1 MRITSFSPQGAQ
13 EIEANTLTAALSSDV
28 KAIWVDMTGP
38 TAEDIQMMRSVFQFH
53 PLAIEDTQNQRQR
66 PKIEEYPGNLF
77 AILNAVKLEG
87 DAVIFRELDVFI
99 GHNFMV
105 TVHAEP
111 EPLVEEVRK
120 RISRVNATPLMSPG
134 YLLYLMMDTV
144 VDCYFPVLD
153 TLGEE
158 IDAME
163 ETILDKPQREA
174 LNRLFTLKR
183 TLGEVWRVLGQQRDM
198 FNVLYHRDLDFID
211 HQALEYYLRDVY
223 DHLLRSTDVVNTY
236 RDVLTSMIELYVSSV
251 SNRLNEV
258 VTRLTIVTVITGPLA
273 VITGFYGMNFE
284 KTWPPFSEP
293 WGMPFVIVLML
304 VVMGGSLLTFKLLRW
319 I

>member
-1 MRITSFSPQGAQ
+1 MRITSFSAQGAQ
-13 EIEANTLTAALSSDV
+13 EIEPNALAAALASDT

-38 TAEDIQMMRSVFQFH
+38 TQQDIQTMREVFKFH

-77 AILNAVKLEG
+77 AILNAVRLEG
-87 DAVIFRELDVFI
+87 DAVIFREIDVFI

-105 TVHAEP
+105 TIHLEH
-111 EPLVEEVRK
+111 EPLMDEISK

-134 YLLYLMMDTV
+134 YLLYLVMDTV

-158 IDAME
+158 IDSME

-183 TLGEVWRVLGQQRDM
+183 MLSEVWRVLGQQRDM
-198 FNVLYHRDLDFID
+198 FNVLYHRDLDYID

-284 KTWPPFSEP
+284 KTWPPFTAP
-293 WGMPFVIVLML
+293 WGVPFVIVLML
-304 VVMGGSLLTFKLLRW
+304 VIAGGAALVLRLLRW